1 MKEALQVKNFI
12 KTYNLN
18 GIKKKL
24 IIIYILNVI
33 DIVFTIALIKSG
45 WFTEAN
51 GFMQSLV
58 QSTLMSYVVKITIPA
73 TILLYIYMR
82 VMNSDEKTLKMTNI
96 GLLIPLIMYIG
107 VDVLHV
113 MYTIAIPIFDYLY

>member
-1 MKEALQVKNFI
+1 MKEALQMKDFI
-12 KTYNLN
+12 KDYNLD
-18 GIKKKL
+18 GVKKKL

-82 VMNSDEKTLKMTNI
+82 VKNSDEKTLKMTNI

>member
-1 MKEALQVKNFI
+1 VKNII
-12 KTYNLN
+12 KNYNLN
-18 GIKKKL
+18 GVKKKL

-73 TILLYIYMR
+73 TILFYIYMR
-82 VMNSDEKTLKMTNI
+82 VKNSDKKTLKMTNI